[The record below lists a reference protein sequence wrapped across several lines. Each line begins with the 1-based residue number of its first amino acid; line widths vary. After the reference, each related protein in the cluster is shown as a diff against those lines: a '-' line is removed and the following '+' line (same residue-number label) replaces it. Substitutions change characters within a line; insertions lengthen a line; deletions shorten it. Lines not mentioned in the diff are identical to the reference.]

1 MSKLKK
7 IVATLIAATTV
18 ATLSVGAMAANY
30 EHYAFAFKLGSNK
43 SAFSSAAIKQDDL
56 NYAKANCK
64 EGNLDSSFYVWLSV
78 YDEKND
84 APNTRVSYYKKAKSL
99 ENYQLDYTK
108 VMRKNY
114 KCYLKAETDTYGAQ
128 VEGKWDP

>member
-7 IVATLIAATTV
+7 IVAAIMAATTV
-18 ATLSVGAMAANY
+18 ATLSVGALAVDY
-30 EHYAFAFKLGSNK
+30 EHYTFEFKLGSYK
-43 SAFSSAAIKQDDL
+43 SAFSTSAKKQDDL

-78 YDEKND
+78 YNDAND
-84 APNTRVSYYKKAKSL
+84 APNVRVSYYKKATSL
-99 ENYQLDYTK
+99 ENYQLDYSK
-108 VMRKNY
+108 VMRKDD

-128 VEGKWDP
+128 VKGKWDP